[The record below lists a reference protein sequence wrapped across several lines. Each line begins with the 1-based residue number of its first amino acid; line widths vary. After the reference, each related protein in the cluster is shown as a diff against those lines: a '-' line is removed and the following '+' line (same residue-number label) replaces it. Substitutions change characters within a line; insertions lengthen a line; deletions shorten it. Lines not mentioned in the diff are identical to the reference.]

1 LYSSCRALICTA
13 IITNTPHKT
22 DEACAIVRNL
32 VALEEGQRVDFVA
45 TLFRSIWGAEP
56 GRLPYLNRPLF

>member
-13 IITNTPHKT
+13 IITNTPHNT
-22 DEACAIVRNL
+22 DEACATVRNL

-45 TLFRSIWGAEP
+45 TLFRSI
-56 GRLPYLNRPLF
+56 